1 MNEAIKKTIEII
13 ESKKGENIK
22 VYDVTGKSPFM
33 DYVIVCDGSS
43 SVKMEAIATERKKE
57 IPSYK
62 LMEGASEGQ
71 WILIDCGDFIVNIF
85 NEEKREY
92 YNLDEL
98 YQSS

>member
-1 MNEAIKKTIEII
+1 MDEAMKKAIEII
-13 ESKKGENIK
+13 EDKKGENIK

-43 SVKMEAIATERKKE
+43 SVKMEAIATEIKKE
-57 IPSYK
+57 VPSYK
-62 LMEGASEGQ
+62 LMEGASGGE

-85 NEEKREY
+85 SVEKREY
-92 YNLDEL
+92 YNLDGL